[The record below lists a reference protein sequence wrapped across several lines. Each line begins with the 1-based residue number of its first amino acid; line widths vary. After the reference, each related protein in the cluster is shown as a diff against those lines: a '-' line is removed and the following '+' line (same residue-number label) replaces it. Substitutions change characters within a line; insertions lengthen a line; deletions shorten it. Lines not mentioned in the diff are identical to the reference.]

1 MIIILIEI
9 TALIVYN
16 NDNKN
21 SIDSNNHADSRSNNI
36 NNPSNSDCYCN
47 NNDNVSIIL
56 MIKK

>member
-1 MIIILIEI
+1 MILIEI

-21 SIDSNNHADSRSNNI
+21 SIDSNNRTDSRSNNI

-56 MIKK
+56 TIKK